1 MINNHPII
9 AISPNGVAPKTP
21 GGFRTVECS
30 TAYTKALARAGAMPV
45 LLCEEAPEEAAKLF
59 DALVL
64 SGGGD
69 IDPALFGET
78 ILNDTVNIDAIR
90 DGFEVPLIRAF
101 RDAGKPIFGICRGM
115 QVINVALGGTLYQD
129 LPEQLGFV
137 HFDMKLRHY
146 VDAAEGSMLHALF
159 GARFRVNSTHH
170 QAVRDLAPGLLMTA
184 ASPEGIV
191 EAFEH
196 KTLPIFGTQFH
207 PERMSG
213 GAEDPRTPDFQP
225 LFDRFVAICRE
236 YANK

>member
-45 LLCEEAPEEAAKLF
+45 LLCEEAPEEAAQLF

-69 IDPALFGET
+69 IDPALFGEAV
-78 ILNDTVNIDAIR
+78 LNDTVNIDAIR

-101 RDAGKPIFGICRGM
+101 RDAGKPIFGICRGA

-146 VDAAEGSMLHALF
+146 IDTAEGSMLRELF
-159 GARFRVNSTHH
+159 GARLRVNSTHH
-170 QAVRDLAPGLLMTA
+170 QAVRDLAPGLRLTA
-184 ASPEGIV
+184 ASPEGVV

-196 KTLPIFGTQFH
+196 ETLPIFGTQFH

-213 GAEDPRTPDFQP
+213 NPADTRTPDFQP

-236 YANK
+236 HASR

>member
-21 GGFRTVECS
+21 GGYRTVECS

-45 LLCEEAPEEAAKLF
+45 LLCEESPEEAAQLF

-69 IDPALFGET
+69 IDPVLFGET

-101 RDAGKPIFGICRGM
+101 RDAGKPIFGICRGA

-146 VDAAEGSMLHALF
+146 VDTAEGSILRELF
-159 GARFRVNSTHH
+159 GARLRVNSTHH
-170 QAVRDLAPGLLMTA
+170 QAVRDLAPGLRLTA
-184 ASPEGIV
+184 ASPEGII

-196 KTLPIFGTQFH
+196 ETLPIYGTQFH

-213 GAEDPRTPDFQP
+213 NTEDTRTPDFQP
-225 LFDRFVAICRE
+225 LFDRFVEICRE
-236 YANK
+236 HAGR

>member
-9 AISPNGVAPKTP
+9 AISPSGVAPKTP

-45 LLCEEAPEEAAKLF
+45 LLCEEAPEEAAQIF

-90 DGFEVPLIRAF
+90 DGFEVPLVRAF
-101 RDAGKPIFGICRGM
+101 RDAGKPIFGICRGA

-146 VDAAEGSMLHALF
+146 IDTAEGSMLRDLF
-159 GARFRVNSTHH
+159 GARLRVNSTHH
-170 QAVRDLAPGLLMTA
+170 QAVRDLAPGLRLTA

-196 KTLPIFGTQFH
+196 ETLPIYGTQFH

-213 GAEDPRTPDFQP
+213 NPEDARTPDFQP

-236 YANK
+236 HAKR

>member
-9 AISPNGVAPKTP
+9 AISPNGVAPKAP

-45 LLCEEAPEEAAKLF
+45 LLCEEAPQEAAKLF

-69 IDPALFGET
+69 IDPSLFGEA

-101 RDAGKPIFGICRGM
+101 RDAGKPVFGICRGM

-196 KTLPIFGTQFH
+196 ETLPIFGTQFH

-213 GAEDPRTPDFQP
+213 GAEDSRTPDFQP

-236 YANK
+236 NAGK